1 MANTL
6 KDSKINIINGL
17 GAWTH
22 TCGATNLYSGS
33 IRCTMIPASSVILT
47 IAQTGSVSVSVS
59 SSAPASPQQI
69 INLQKVFNCVAGD
82 VITFTIAS
90 SAAIDK
96 ALNGVESSIILHQGS
111 V

>member
-6 KDSKINIINGL
+6 KDSRINIIDGL
-17 GAWTH
+17 GTWTH
-22 TCGATNLYSGS
+22 TCSATNLYSGS
-33 IRCTMIPASSVILT
+33 IRCTVIPASSVILT
-47 IAQTGSVSVSVS
+47 IAQSGSTTVTVS
-59 SSAPASPQQI
+59 SSAPAAAQQV
-69 INLQKVFNCVAGD
+69 INLQKIFNCVAGD